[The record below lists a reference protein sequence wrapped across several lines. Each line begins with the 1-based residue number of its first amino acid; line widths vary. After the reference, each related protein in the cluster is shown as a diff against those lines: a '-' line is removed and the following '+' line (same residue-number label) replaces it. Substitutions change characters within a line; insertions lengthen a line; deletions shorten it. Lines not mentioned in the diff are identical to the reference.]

1 MKTERAAPNPSRR
14 SFLIAGGAVAAVI
27 GAGISGV
34 RFAGSREEW
43 VASVIRD
50 NLPGITIERDSFAK
64 FVEEVIA
71 SDALKPVTH
80 RLAVFAEQSV
90 PWVAARIP
98 KVRNGLDR
106 LERRVLTEFLLGSNF
121 FRIPNPKQ
129 ETIVYYGPAIAC
141 GNPFVSF
148 GRFGDEVMK

>member
-1 MKTERAAPNPSRR
+1 MRKTEPAAHSPSRR
-14 SFLIAGGAVAAVI
+14 SFLIASGAVVAVI
-27 GAGISGV
+27 GAGISGF
-34 RFAGSREEW
+34 RFASSREEW

-50 NLPGITIERDSFAK
+50 NLPGITIDPDSFAK
-64 FVEEVIA
+64 FVQEIVA
-71 SDALKPVTH
+71 GDALKPVTH

-90 PWVAARIP
+90 PWVTARIP
-98 KVRNGLDR
+98 KVRNGLDK

-121 FRIPNPKQ
+121 FRVPNPKQ

-148 GRFGDEVMK
+148 G

>member
-1 MKTERAAPNPSRR
+1 MKTELAPQRSSRR
-14 SFLIAGGAVAAVI
+14 RFLIASGAVIAAA
-27 GAGISGV
+27 GAGFSGV
-34 RFAGSREEW
+34 RFAGSRTQW

-50 NLPGITIERDSFAK
+50 NLPGIAIDEESLAK
-64 FVEEVIA
+64 FVEEAVR

-80 RLAVFAEQSV
+80 RLAVFAEQNV
-90 PWVAARIP
+90 PWVTARIP
-98 KVRNGLDR
+98 KVRNGLDK

-121 FRIPNPKQ
+121 FRVPNPKQ

-148 GRFGDEVMK
+148 G